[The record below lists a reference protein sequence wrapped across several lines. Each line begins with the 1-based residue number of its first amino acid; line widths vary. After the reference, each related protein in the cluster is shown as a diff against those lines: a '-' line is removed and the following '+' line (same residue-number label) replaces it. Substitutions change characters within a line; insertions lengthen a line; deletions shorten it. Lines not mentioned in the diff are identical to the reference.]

1 MDNIPPSSPPVGGE
15 PVRLSQEEN
24 DALLATVMEQVESD
38 SFDASDR
45 QTLQQLVE
53 SLGDSRGLVRMG
65 FAETL
70 GKIGKPATPFL
81 VAAIGN
87 HPDPVVRRA
96 AAKTMTLV
104 ADPKALPV
112 LLRAL
117 LHDEDTV
124 VRCSAVGAMAVMGE
138 DAVPALF
145 GVLYTDEYPE
155 SAKGLAAWA
164 IAFIGPQAKQLVFR
178 EFAEA
183 TASPT
188 VRAAAIGVVAKV
200 LQDEDD
206 ERAYQLLMAALDD
219 PDAAVRC
226 EAAAAAGAIAYG
238 PAVPKCVRLLARE
251 DDETRKAAALA
262 LMKIGDRAAV
272 ADLRAALE
280 RETDARVQPVLKL
293 AIARLDRENS

>member
-1 MDNIPPSSPPVGGE
+1 MNDIPLSSPQPSSE

-45 QTLQQLVE
+45 QALQQLVE

-70 GKIGKPATPFL
+70 GKIGKPATPL
-81 VAAIGN
+81 LTDAISS

-96 AAKTMTLV
+96 AAKTMTLIG
-104 ADPKALPV
+104 DQRALPT

-117 LHDEDTV
+117 LRDEDTV

-178 EFAEA
+178 EYDEA
-183 TASPT
+183 TNSPA
-188 VRAAAIGVVAKV
+188 VRTAVIGVVSKV

-206 ERAYQLLMAALDD
+206 ERAYQLLLEALDD
-219 PDAAVRC
+219 PDASVRC
-226 EAAAAAGAIAYG
+226 EAAAAAGAIAYA
-238 PAVPKCVRLLARE
+238 PAIPKCVGLLARE
-251 DDETRKAAALA
+251 DSETRKAGALA
-262 LMKIGDRAAV
+262 LMKIGDRAAIE
-272 ADLRAALE
+272 DLAAALE
-280 RETDARVQPVLKL
+280 RESDGGVKSVLAL
-293 AIARLDRENS
+293 AISQLEKRSD